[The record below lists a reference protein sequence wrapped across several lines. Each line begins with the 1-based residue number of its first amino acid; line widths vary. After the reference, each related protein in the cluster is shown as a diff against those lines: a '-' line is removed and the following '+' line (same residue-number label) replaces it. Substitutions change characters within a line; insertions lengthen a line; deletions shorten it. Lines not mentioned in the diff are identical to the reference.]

1 MLTRSLENKKTFL
14 SFVGF
19 LVLLVI
25 IPPFLPTYVV
35 ELLTQT
41 FIWAIVAVSLDI
53 LLGYT
58 GLPSLGHTSYM
69 GLGAYSTAIL
79 MTRYQSTFPEA
90 LILSIVFSAIMA
102 AIFGLLALRAKGHY
116 FLLITM
122 ALAMVI
128 WGLAYRWVSFTGGD
142 NGIGGIVRP
151 SLGLSWSLK
160 NTIYFYYFTFIFFVA
175 ALTLMFMIIQSP
187 FGKTLLGIRESE
199 SRMRSLG
206 YNVWLHK
213 YLAFIITGTFS
224 GFAGVLWAFYNK
236 FVSPVDVDILYS
248 MEALLMVGLG
258 GPGTFFG
265 PIVGAGIIVFLKNLA
280 SVYVKRWMM
289 FMSFIF
295 ILTVFYTPDG
305 IFRLFKRAFERG
317 PKK

>member
-1 MLTRSLENKKTFL
+1 M
-14 SFVGF
+14 GF

-25 IPPFLPTYVV
+25 IPPFLPKYVV

-41 FIWAIVAVSLDI
+41 FIWAIVAMSLDI

-69 GLGAYSTAIL
+69 GLSAYSTAIL
-79 MTRYQSTFPEA
+79 MTRYHGTFLEA
-90 LILSIVFSAIMA
+90 LVLGIILSAITA

-151 SLGLSWSLK
+151 YLGLPWSLDD
-160 NTIYFYYFTFIFFVA
+160 NIYFYYFIFIFFVI
-175 ALTLMFMIIQSP
+175 ALILMFIIIQSP

-199 SRMRSLG
+199 TRMRTLG

-213 YLAFIITGTFS
+213 YLVFIITGTFS
-224 GFAGVLWAFYNK
+224 GVSGVLWAFYNK

-248 MEALLMVGLG
+248 LEALLMVALG

-265 PIVGAGIIVFLKNLA
+265 PIIGAGVIVFLKNLA
-280 SVYVKRWMM
+280 SIYINRWMM
-289 FMSFIF
+289 FMSVIF

-305 IFRLFKRAFERG
+305 IFILIRRTSERG
-317 PKK
+317 LKMWQKVIFKKIFTK